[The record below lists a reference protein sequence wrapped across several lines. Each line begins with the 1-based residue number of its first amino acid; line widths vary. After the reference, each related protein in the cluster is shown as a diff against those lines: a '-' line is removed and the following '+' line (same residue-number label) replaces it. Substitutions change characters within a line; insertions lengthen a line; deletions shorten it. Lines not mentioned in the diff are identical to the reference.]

1 MPITTELDAINIL
14 LAAIGTS
21 PVNNIDTVNT
31 DAVMAKN
38 YIHNALKEIQTEKWY
53 FNTEDNYQLIPDI
66 NNEIHLADNIINIDS
81 IGRFGENT
89 NLIPRGKKLYDRLN
103 HTYKIPQP
111 ITANIILCLEFDELP
126 ETAIQY
132 IIAKAARKYQEE
144 LLGDPSLRTWT
155 KEDEATARGRL
166 IDEDLRIRKLSF
178 GALPKQDPTILMD
191 FRNI

>member
-53 FNTEDNYQLIPDI
+53 FNTEDNYQLLPDI

-103 HTYKIPQP
+103 HTYKIQNP

>member
-14 LAAIGTS
+14 LAAIGTA
-21 PVNNIDTVNT
+21 PVNNIDTANT

-103 HTYKIPQP
+103 HTYKIQNP
-111 ITANIILCLEFDELP
+111 ITANILLCLEIDELP
-126 ETAIQY
+126 ETAVQY

>member
-53 FNTEDNYQLIPDI
+53 FNTEDNYQLLPDI

-103 HTYKIPQP
+103 HTYKIQNP
-111 ITANIILCLEFDELP
+111 ITANILLCLEIDELP
-126 ETAIQY
+126 ETAVQY

>member
-103 HTYKIPQP
+103 HTYKIQNP
-111 ITANIILCLEFDELP
+111 ITANIILCLEFDEIP
-126 ETAIQY
+126 ETAVQY

-178 GALPKQDPTILMD
+178 GALPKPDPTILMD

>member
-21 PVNNIDTVNT
+21 PVNNIVTVNT

-103 HTYKIPQP
+103 HTYKIQNP

>member
-21 PVNNIDTVNT
+21 PVNNLNTANT

-38 YIHNALKEIQTEKWY
+38 YINNALKEIQTEKWY
-53 FNTEDNYQLIPDI
+53 FNTEENYQLTPDI

-178 GALPKQDPTILMD
+178 GALPKPDPTILMD

>member
-1 MPITTELDAINIL
+1 MPITTELEAINIL

-21 PVNNIDTVNT
+21 PVNNIDTANT

-103 HTYKIPQP
+103 HTYKIQNP

>member
-1 MPITTELDAINIL
+1 MPITTKLDAINIL

-103 HTYKIPQP
+103 HTYKIQNP

>member
-14 LAAIGTS
+14 LAAIGTA
-21 PVNNIDTVNT
+21 PVNNIDTANT

-38 YIHNALKEIQTEKWY
+38 YINNALKEIQTEKWY
-53 FNTEDNYQLIPDI
+53 FNTEDNYLLTPDI
-66 NNEIHLADNIINIDS
+66 HNEIHLPPNILNIDS

-103 HTYKIPQP
+103 HTYKIPNP
-111 ITANIILCLEFDELP
+111 VTVNILLCLEIDELP
-126 ETAIQY
+126 ETAVQY

>member
-1 MPITTELDAINIL
+1 MPITTELEAINIL

-21 PVNNIDTVNT
+21 PVNNIDTANT

-103 HTYKIPQP
+103 HTYKIQNP

-132 IIAKAARKYQEE
+132 VIAKAARKYQEE

>member
-1 MPITTELDAINIL
+1 MPITTELEAINIL

-21 PVNNIDTVNT
+21 PVNNIDTANT

-103 HTYKIPQP
+103 HTYKIQNPV
-111 ITANIILCLEFDELP
+111 TANIILCLEFDELP

-155 KEDEATARGRL
+155 KEDEAAARGRL

>member
-21 PVNNIDTVNT
+21 PVNNLNTANT

-38 YIHNALKEIQTEKWY
+38 YINNALKEIQTEKWY
-53 FNTEDNYQLIPDI
+53 FNTEENYQLTPDI
-66 NNEIHLADNIINIDS
+66 NSEIHLADNIINIDS

-103 HTYKIPQP
+103 HTYKISQP

>member
-1 MPITTELDAINIL
+1 MPITTELEAINIL
-14 LAAIGTS
+14 LAAIGTA
-21 PVNNIDTVNT
+21 PVNNIDTANT

-38 YIHNALKEIQTEKWY
+38 YINNARKEIQTEKWY
-53 FNTEDNYQLIPDI
+53 FNTEDNYLLTPDI
-66 NNEIHLADNIINIDS
+66 HNEIHLPPNILNIDS
-81 IGRFGENT
+81 IGIFGENT
-89 NLIPRGKKLYDRLN
+89 NLIPRGNKLYDRLN
-103 HTYKIPQP
+103 HTYKIPNP
-111 ITANIILCLEFDELP
+111 VTANILLCLEIDELP
-126 ETAIQY
+126 ETAVQY

>member
-14 LAAIGTS
+14 LAAIGTA

-103 HTYKIPQP
+103 HTYKIQNP

>member
-1 MPITTELDAINIL
+1 MPITTELEAINIL
-14 LAAIGTS
+14 LAAIGTA
-21 PVNNIDTVNT
+21 PVNNIDTANT

-103 HTYKIPQP
+103 HTYKIPNP
-111 ITANIILCLEFDELP
+111 VTANIILCLEFDELP

>member
-103 HTYKIPQP
+103 HTYKIQNP

>member
-53 FNTEDNYQLIPDI
+53 FNTEDNYQLLPDI

-103 HTYKIPQP
+103 HTYKIKNP

>member
-103 HTYKIPQP
+103 HTYKIQNP

-178 GALPKQDPTILMD
+178 GALPKPDPTILMD

>member
-1 MPITTELDAINIL
+1 MPITTELEAINIL
-14 LAAIGTS
+14 LAAIGTA
-21 PVNNIDTVNT
+21 PVNNIDTANT

-38 YIHNALKEIQTEKWY
+38 YINNARKEIQTEKWY
-53 FNTEDNYQLIPDI
+53 FNTEDNYLLTPDI
-66 NNEIHLADNIINIDS
+66 HNEIRLPPNILNIDS
-81 IGRFGENT
+81 IGIFGENT
-89 NLIPRGKKLYDRLN
+89 NLIPRGNKLYDRLN
-103 HTYKIPQP
+103 HTYKIPNP
-111 ITANIILCLEFDELP
+111 VTANILLCLEIDELP
-126 ETAIQY
+126 ETAVQY

>member
-21 PVNNIDTVNT
+21 PVNNIDTANT

-38 YIHNALKEIQTEKWY
+38 YINNALKEIQTEKWY

-103 HTYKIPQP
+103 HTYKIQNP

>member
-21 PVNNIDTVNT
+21 PVNNVDTVNT

-103 HTYKIPQP
+103 HTYKIQNP

>member
-53 FNTEDNYQLIPDI
+53 FNTEDNYQLLPDI

>member
-21 PVNNIDTVNT
+21 PVNNLNTANT

-38 YIHNALKEIQTEKWY
+38 YINNALKEIQTEKWY
-53 FNTEDNYQLIPDI
+53 FNTEENYQLTPDI

>member
-21 PVNNIDTVNT
+21 PVNNLNTANT
-31 DAVMAKN
+31 DAAMAKN
-38 YIHNALKEIQTEKWY
+38 YINNALKEIQTEKWY
-53 FNTEDNYQLIPDI
+53 FNTEENYQLTPDI

>member
-1 MPITTELDAINIL
+1 MPITTELDAINVL

-21 PVNNIDTVNT
+21 PINNIDTVNT

-103 HTYKIPQP
+103 HTYKIQNP

-132 IIAKAARKYQEE
+132 VIAKAARKYQEE

>member
-14 LAAIGTS
+14 LAAIGTA
-21 PVNNIDTVNT
+21 PVNNIDTANT

-103 HTYKIPQP
+103 HTYKIQNP

>member
-21 PVNNIDTVNT
+21 PINNIDTVNT

-103 HTYKIPQP
+103 HTYKIQNP

-132 IIAKAARKYQEE
+132 VIAKAARKYQEE

>member
-21 PVNNIDTVNT
+21 PVNNLNTANT

-38 YIHNALKEIQTEKWY
+38 YINNALKEIQTEKWY
-53 FNTEDNYQLIPDI
+53 FNTEENYQLTPDI
-66 NNEIHLADNIINIDS
+66 NGEIHLADNIINIDS

>member
-21 PVNNIDTVNT
+21 PVNNLNTANT

-38 YIHNALKEIQTEKWY
+38 YINNALKEIQTEKWY
-53 FNTEDNYQLIPDI
+53 FNTEENYQLTPDI

-178 GALPKQDPTILMD
+178 GALPKQDPTILLD

>member
-21 PVNNIDTVNT
+21 PVNNIDTANT

-103 HTYKIPQP
+103 HTYKIQNP

>member
-14 LAAIGTS
+14 LAAIGTA
-21 PVNNIDTVNT
+21 PVNNIDTANT

-38 YIHNALKEIQTEKWY
+38 YINNARKEIQTEKWY
-53 FNTEDNYQLIPDI
+53 FNTEENYQLTPDI

-103 HTYKIPQP
+103 HTYKIPNP
-111 ITANIILCLEFDELP
+111 VTVNILLCLEIDELP
-126 ETAIQY
+126 ETAVQY

>member
-14 LAAIGTS
+14 LAAIGTA
-21 PVNNIDTVNT
+21 PVNNIDTANT
-31 DAVMAKN
+31 DAVIAKN
-38 YIHNALKEIQTEKWY
+38 YINNALKEIQTEKWY
-53 FNTEDNYQLIPDI
+53 FNTEENYQLTPDI

>member
-21 PVNNIDTVNT
+21 PVNNLNTANT

-38 YIHNALKEIQTEKWY
+38 YINNALKEIQTEKWY
-53 FNTEDNYQLIPDI
+53 FNTEENYQLTPDI
-66 NNEIHLADNIINIDS
+66 NSEIHLADNIINIDS

>member
-21 PVNNIDTVNT
+21 PVNNVDTVNT

-103 HTYKIPQP
+103 HTYKIQNP

-132 IIAKAARKYQEE
+132 VIAKAARKYQEE

>member
-21 PVNNIDTVNT
+21 PVNNIATVNT

-103 HTYKIPQP
+103 HTYKIQNP

>member
-1 MPITTELDAINIL
+1 MPITTELEAINIL

-21 PVNNIDTVNT
+21 PVNNIDTANT

-103 HTYKIPQP
+103 HTYKIQNPV
-111 ITANIILCLEFDELP
+111 TANIILCLEFDELP

>member
-14 LAAIGTS
+14 LAAIGTA
-21 PVNNIDTVNT
+21 PVNNIDTANT

-103 HTYKIPQP
+103 HTYKIPNP
-111 ITANIILCLEFDELP
+111 VTANILLCLEIDELP
-126 ETAIQY
+126 ETAVQY

>member
-1 MPITTELDAINIL
+1 MPITTELDAINTL
-14 LAAIGTS
+14 LSSIGTA
-21 PVNNIDTVNT
+21 PVTNTATANT

-38 YIHNALKEIQTEKWY
+38 YIDRARREIQTEKWW
-53 FNTEDNYQLIPDI
+53 FNTEQNYTLTPDI
-66 NNEIHLADNIINIDS
+66 NGEIPLEKNIINIDS

-103 HTYKIPQP
+103 HTYKKPQP

-155 KEDEATARGRL
+155 KEDEGTARGRL

>member
-53 FNTEDNYQLIPDI
+53 FNTEENYQLIPDI